1 MSPDIAPAFEAALL
15 DVADLLSDAHC
26 LELRGHL
33 EKAGAVYVLAE
44 EYAVRSGFLE
54 LMYLV
59 WAYSPTDAP
68 AAPASDSDTS

>member
-26 LELRGHL
+26 FERCGHW
-33 EKAGAVYVLAE
+33 EKARTIYVLAE

-54 LMYLV
+54 LMCLV
-59 WAYSPTDAP
+59 WAYSPMDA
-68 AAPASDSDTS
+68 AAPEL

>member
-26 LELRGHL
+26 LERRGHQ
-33 EKAGAVYVLAE
+33 EEARAIYVLAE

-54 LMYLV
+54 LMCLV
-59 WAYSPTDAP
+59 WAYSPAAA
-68 AAPASDSDTS
+68 AAPDL